1 MKSKLYNEKLI
12 EYYKNLFNIISK
24 YYIREN
30 QILILRLKL
39 CFIKKFFLNKI
50 KVLNIKIFFI
60 YIQMYFIQICY
71 SNIYQTIYKFS
82 ILKKKIYIKLIIYI
96 SIIKKDFLCKLF

>member
-1 MKSKLYNEKLI
+1 MKSKLYNENLI

-39 CFIKKFFLNKI
+39 CFIKKIFLNKI
-50 KVLNIKIFFI
+50 KVLNIKILFI
-60 YIQMYFIQICY
+60 YTNVFYTNM
-71 SNIYQTIYKFS
+71 
-82 ILKKKIYIKLIIYI
+82 L
-96 SIIKKDFLCKLF
+96 